1 MVYQLY
7 QFIKKAFYINAF
19 LIIKLSVSAVFR
31 FRSTISILTPNQAD
45 GIKPSFLLA
54 LFTRLQTSSSLKSHH
69 LTSRLTPSGSE
80 ATESR
85 RALRRSLKKI
95 KRRYRFWGERSET
108 LILYIF
114 NIYVYYIFSSLASPR
129 VPRVSEVYE

>member
-69 LTSRLTPSGSE
+69 LTSRLTLSYRPAIVAFTTKVNCKITNVE
-80 ATESR
+80 LTTNK
-85 RALRRSLKKI
+85 RAYAL
-95 KRRYRFWGERSET
+95 WERSDREPKGSKAKPQKNQT
-108 LILYIF
+108 K
-114 NIYVYYIFSSLASPR
+114 V
-129 VPRVSEVYE
+129 